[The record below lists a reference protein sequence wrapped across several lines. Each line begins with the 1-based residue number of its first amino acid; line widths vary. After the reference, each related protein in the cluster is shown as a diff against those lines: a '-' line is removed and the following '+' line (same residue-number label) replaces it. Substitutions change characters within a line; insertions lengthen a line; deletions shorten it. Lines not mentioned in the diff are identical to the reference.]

1 MGSPFAPLIATEDTL
16 RVLIEHL
23 IDSQQGLQKIG
34 EEIHA
39 EPLKLRCLA
48 ESLKHAEFRGQ
59 LETILHQEGERDL
72 NISGTSEGAFL
83 RAWAGLKAALGGGD
97 RTLMATAEE
106 AERSLAEAYASAMQ
120 KDLPLPIRQTLAG
133 QSAHV
138 QEFLDYLGGVRE
150 SSGS

>member
-48 ESLKHAEFRGQ
+48 ESLKRAEFRGE
-59 LETILHQEGERDL
+59 LESILHQEGERDL
-72 NISGTSEGAFL
+72 NISGTSEGAFM

-97 RTLMATAEE
+97 HTLMGTAEE
-106 AERSLAEAYASAMQ
+106 AERTLAEAYATAME

-138 QEFLDYLGGVRE
+138 QRFLDDLERTRT
-150 SSGS
+150 STS

>member
-16 RVLIEHL
+16 RILIEHL

-34 EEIHA
+34 EEIKA

-48 ESLKHAEFRGQ
+48 ESLKRAEFRGE
-59 LETILHQEGERDL
+59 LESILHQEGERDL
-72 NISGTSEGAFL
+72 NITGTSEGAFL

-97 RTLMATAEE
+97 HTLLGTAEE
-106 AERSLAEAYASAMQ
+106 AERSLAEAYAAAMG
-120 KDLPLPIRQTLAG
+120 KDLPLPVRQTLAG

-138 QEFLDYLGGVRE
+138 QEFLEYVGGARE